1 MDNLVSQLKQLI
13 TNQDITTQ
21 THIHHSQV
29 QLASPIPS
37 LLKYLLP
44 QPFINFWYRR
54 TRQQRNTLL
63 QILVSTALA
72 LYILLPSLPGLNNS
86 GNKMFTKRPDKHT
99 TGLINLR
106 NDCFANSSLQAYSS
120 LPSLTEYLNKLITS
134 FNQLVNFIKSHNIN
148 IEELIQLRIQHHKSL
163 QNDKFRSSN
172 QKFDIPLHI
181 AMASMIK
188 KLQETQMTSK
198 TISVWTFLHELE
210 KIFNAKISRSQ
221 HDAQELTQLI
231 NETLENENL
240 KIKSFHKFIT
250 LHLHQVVPKGVQ
262 PSPHDYTTLEQISVP
277 EFPFDGLILSQM
289 TCLTCHGVS
298 KPTFTPF
305 VMLTLPLPMQPLVKL
320 ETLLEENESET
331 IEGYQCIKCRL
342 DKIVA
347 NENAYANHH
356 NGEPRQVPPQEEQFL
371 QQINDLDKN
380 PHLCINE
387 DLPQSLEDY
396 IKSYHANGLDISK
409 ITSTVSKKSHILKPP
424 KIFGLHLSRSAF
436 DGQSVTR
443 NSCRV
448 EFKDSMTLSIGKEY
462 SERLKHFQSIVQDD
476 EEKLLNKLT
485 SSVLTTDENDMED
498 EDVQRDD
505 FEEKGP
511 IDEDE
516 EDILTD
522 DGRATE
528 NGTTEDDEDDD
539 EDDEDDGDGDD
550 DVASSATSTDSAAQ
564 TMTTATTLRTGE
576 TPIVAQPS
584 INSAPISEQ
593 QTEKLTQ
600 HFRKF
605 KFNDNDLYKY
615 RLRAVIKHLGSHTQG
630 HYECYK
636 HKPLF
641 VKDKDGNIFKLSPE
655 IMDLSG
661 NVHCEATPVES
672 AQQDKGGNDTNST
685 STSTTNNSSTSSFS
699 LGRKSSMRKSSRSI
713 SGGSDKDDD
722 GLRSKFS
729 SLMGRRPSV
738 IQANPKNVEEIL
750 QTGLHTPA
758 EILVD
763 DPMKSS
769 NNFEDAFAQHNFKD
783 QHYQQQQQQLPGNHS
798 TLHGHNG
805 HGTNRQH
812 PLSHQINSDEVDT
825 NTNASATSATSEPQR
840 KVKMKKI
847 SSLIS
852 SPYWRISDG
861 QVSEVSRASVL
872 AEETSA
878 YMLYYERVDRKQIK
892 RSHRH

>member
-1 MDNLVSQLKQLI
+1 MDNLVLQLKQLI
-13 TNQDITTQ
+13 TNQDIITSTT
-21 THIHHSQV
+21 THLHRQQQQQ
-29 QLASPIPS
+29 QLTPHIALQPVFEYI
-37 LLKYLLP
+37 P
-44 QPFINFWYRR
+44 QPLINFWYRK
-54 TRQQRNTLL
+54 TPQQRNTLL
-63 QILVSTALA
+63 LKILITTSLVF
-72 LYILLPSLPGLNNS
+72 YILLPSLPGFNNNNS
-86 GNKMFTKRPDKHT
+86 RMFTKRPDKHT

-120 LPSLTEYLNKLITS
+120 LPSLTEYLNKFITS

-148 IEELIQLRIQHHKSL
+148 TDELIQLRIEHHKSL
-163 QNDKFRSSN
+163 QNDKFKSSN

-181 AMASMIK
+181 AMASMVK

-240 KIKSFHKFIT
+240 KLKSFHKFIT

-262 PSPHDYTTLEQISVP
+262 PSPQDYTTLEQISVP
-277 EFPFDGLILSQM
+277 EFPFDGLILGQM

-347 NENAYANHH
+347 NENAYAEHH
-356 NGEPRQVPPQEEQFL
+356 NGEPRQVSPQEEQFL
-371 QQINDLDKN
+371 QQINELDKN

-387 DLPQSLEDY
+387 DLPQPLEDY
-396 IKSYHANGLDISK
+396 IKSYNVNGIDISK
-409 ITSTVSKKSHILKPP
+409 VTSTVSKKSHILKPP

-462 SERLKHFQSIVQDD
+462 LERLKHFQSIVQDD
-476 EEKLLNKLT
+476 EEKLLKKLT

-511 IDEDE
+511 ADEDE
-516 EDILTD
+516 EEILTD
-522 DGRATE
+522 DGRTTE
-528 NGTTEDDEDDD
+528 NGTTEEDDD
-539 EDDEDDGDGDD
+539 EDDEDDEDD
-550 DVASSATSTDSAAQ
+550 DTSSVTSTESAAQ
-564 TMTTATTLRTGE
+564 TMTTATTLKTGE
-576 TPIVAQPS
+576 TPIVPQPS

-593 QTEKLTQ
+593 QTEKLSQ
-600 HFRKF
+600 HFKKF
-605 KFNDNDLYKY
+605 KFNDNDMYKY

-636 HKPLF
+636 HKPLY

-661 NVHCEATPVES
+661 NVHCDAAPVES
-672 AQQDKGGNDTNST
+672 APKDDNSNST
-685 STSTTNNSSTSSFS
+685 SNNASTSSFS
-699 LGRKSSMRKSSRSI
+699 LGRKSSMRKLSRSI
-713 SGGSDKDDD
+713 SSGSDKDDD

-738 IQANPKNVEEIL
+738 IQANPRNVEEIL

-763 DPMKSS
+763 DPLKSS
-769 NNFEDAFAQHNFKD
+769 NSFEDAFAQHNFKE
-783 QHYQQQQQQLPGNHS
+783 QQQQQGHQIKSPGD
-798 TLHGHNG
+798 NG
-805 HGTNRQH
+805 HSSTRQH
-812 PLSHQINSDEVDT
+812 PLSQEINGDEADAK
-825 NTNASATSATSEPQR
+825 ASVSEPQK

-847 SSLIS
+847 NSLIS
-852 SPYWRISDG
+852 NPYWRISDG

-872 AEETSA
+872 SEETSA

-892 RSHRH
+892 RSHRK

>member
-1 MDNLVSQLKQLI
+1 MDSLLLQQLKQLI
-13 TNQDITTQ
+13 ANQDITSIAQQQQLSQQQQQQLSQHLTTIAPSFKFIPQ
-21 THIHHSQV
+21 TLV
-29 QLASPIPS
+29 
-37 LLKYLLP
+37 
-44 QPFINFWYRR
+44 NFWYKR
-54 TRQQRNTLL
+54 TPQQRQTLLL
-63 QILVSTALA
+63 QILIPTTLV
-72 LYILLPSLPGLNNS
+72 LYILLPSLRSNPQ
-86 GNKMFTKRPDKHT
+86 MFTKRPDKHT

-106 NDCFANSSLQAYSS
+106 NDCFANTSLQAYSS
-120 LPSLTEYLNKLITS
+120 LPSLTEYLNKFITS
-134 FNQLVNFIKSHNIN
+134 FNQLSQFIELHKIN
-148 IEELIQLRIQHHKSL
+148 VDELINLRIQHHKSL
-163 QNDKFRSSN
+163 QNDKFKSSN

-181 AMASMIK
+181 AMASMVK

-210 KIFNAKISRSQ
+210 KIFHAKISRSQ

-231 NETLENENL
+231 NETLENENIKL
-240 KIKSFHKFIT
+240 KSFHKFIT

-262 PSPHDYTTLEQISVP
+262 PSPQDYTILEQISVP

-289 TCLTCHGVS
+289 SCLTCHGVS

-305 VMLTLPLPMQPLVKL
+305 VMLTLPLPMQPQVKL
-320 ETLLEENESET
+320 ETLLEENESEN

-347 NENAYANHH
+347 NEQAYAEQH
-356 NGEPRQVPPQEEQFL
+356 NGKPRQVSPQEEQFL
-371 QQINDLDKN
+371 QQVTDLDNN

-387 DLPQSLEDY
+387 DLPPPLEDY
-396 IKSYHANGLDISK
+396 IKSYNVNGIDISK
-409 ITSTVSKKSHILKPP
+409 VTSTVSKKSHILKPP

-436 DGQSVTR
+436 DGHSVTR

-462 SERLKHFQSIVQDD
+462 SDRLKHFQSIVQDD
-476 EEKLLNKLT
+476 EEKLITKLT
-485 SSVLTTDENDMED
+485 SSVLTNDENDMED
-498 EDVQRDD
+498 EEVQRDD

-511 IDEDE
+511 ADEDE
-516 EDILTD
+516 EEILTD
-522 DGRATE
+522 DGRTTE
-528 NGTTEDDEDDD
+528 NGTTEDDDDDDD
-539 EDDEDDGDGDD
+539 EEDEDEEEDT
-550 DVASSATSTDSAAQ
+550 SSATSSASAAQ
-564 TMTTATTLRTGE
+564 TMTTATTLKTGE
-576 TPIVAQPS
+576 TPIIAQPS

-615 RLRAVIKHLGSHTQG
+615 RLRALIKHLGSHTQG

-661 NVHCEATPVES
+661 NIHCDAAPVDS
-672 AQQDKGGNDTNST
+672 QPPQDDSNNNTNAAS
-685 STSTTNNSSTSSFS
+685 SSTSSFS

-729 SLMGRRPSV
+729 NLMGRRPSV
-738 IQANPKNVEEIL
+738 IQANPRNVEEIL
-750 QTGLHTPA
+750 QSGLQTPA

-763 DPMKSS
+763 DPMKSTNNNNN
-769 NNFEDAFAQHNFKD
+769 NNFENAFAQHNLKE
-783 QHYQQQQQQLPGNHS
+783 QQQQQGHPS
-798 TLHGHNG
+798 TNG
-805 HGTNRQH
+805 HPNNRQH
-812 PLSHQINSDEVDT
+812 PLSQEISNNVASGAAGGDADAGA
-825 NTNASATSATSEPQR
+825 NTNNQSQPHK

-847 SSLIS
+847 NSLITN
-852 SPYWRISDG
+852 PYWRISDG

-872 AEETSA
+872 AEETTA
-878 YMLYYERVDRKQIK
+878 YILYYERVDRKQIK
-892 RSHRH
+892 RSHRN